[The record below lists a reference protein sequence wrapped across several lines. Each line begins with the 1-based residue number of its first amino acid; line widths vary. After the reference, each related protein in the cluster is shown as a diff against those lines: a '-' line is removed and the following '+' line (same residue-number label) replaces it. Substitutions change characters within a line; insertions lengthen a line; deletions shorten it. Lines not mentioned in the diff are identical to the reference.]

1 MNTGPSSEIDAL
13 IARIEDRLIEA
24 PGTRFLL
31 GITGAPGAGKSTV
44 AEMVRSRIGTHRCAV
59 VPMDGFHLANSIID
73 GTPLRNRKGA
83 IDTFDVH
90 GYIAL
95 LDRLRRRDEP
105 IVYAPEYRRGL
116 EEPIAGSIAIPRAIP
131 VIITEGLYLLATQRY
146 WGRIAELLDE
156 TWFVNVSEPDRLERL
171 VARHVGFGMSPEV
184 ANEWANGPDAVN
196 ANLVF
201 ETRHRANRV
210 IDWGRPRRAVPP
222 K

>member
-1 MNTGPSSEIDAL
+1 MSPGPTSDLDAL
-13 IARIEDRLIEA
+13 IARIEDRLAET
-24 PGTRFLL
+24 PGTRFML

-44 AEMVRSRIGTHRCAV
+44 AEMVRARVGAHRCAV

-73 GTPLRNRKGA
+73 GTPLRSRKGA

-131 VIITEGLYLLATQRY
+131 VVITEGLYVLASQRY
-146 WGRIAELLDE
+146 WTRIAGLLDE
-156 TWFVNVSEPDRLERL
+156 TWFVNVAESDRLERL

-184 ANEWANGPDAVN
+184 AREWANGPDALN
-196 ANLVF
+196 ASLVF
-201 ETRHRANRV
+201 ATRDRADRV
-210 IDWGRPRRAVPP
+210 IEWGSSRRAGAPN
-222 K
+222 

>member
-1 MNTGPSSEIDAL
+1 VNSGPTSELDAL
-13 IARIEDRLIEA
+13 IARIEDRLVEA
-24 PGTRFLL
+24 PGIRFML

-44 AEMVRSRIGTHRCAV
+44 AEMVRARVGAHRCAV

-131 VIITEGLYLLATQRY
+131 VVITEGLYLLANQPY
-146 WGRIAELLDE
+146 WGRIAGLLDE
-156 TWFVNVSEPDRLERL
+156 TWFVDVSESDRLERL
-171 VARHVGFGMSPEV
+171 VARHVGFGMSPEL
-184 ANEWANGPDAVN
+184 AREWALGPDAVN
-196 ANLVF
+196 ADLVF
-201 ETRHRANRV
+201 ATRHRADRV
-210 IDWGRPRRAVPP
+210 IDWGRARRSVPP
-222 K
+222 R